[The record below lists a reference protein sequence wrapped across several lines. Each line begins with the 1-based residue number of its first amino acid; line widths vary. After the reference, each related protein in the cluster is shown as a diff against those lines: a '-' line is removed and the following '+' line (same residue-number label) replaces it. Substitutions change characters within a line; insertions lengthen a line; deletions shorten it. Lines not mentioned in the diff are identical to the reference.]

1 MRDSSES
8 STYVANVPE
17 RRFRRRA
24 ECLGFGTNLHPRA
37 LGVARLDR
45 SGDDVANL
53 VVVLVL
59 IEQVGEFGVLLGVLP
74 AHANLFAHDGAAND
88 GGRRPRV
95 GARANP
101 HVDVDGARAQRLG
114 GDRVG
119 GHRSLG
125 ITKKSFSCF
134 VVKREVGEYLFAPSP
149 VRVRV
154 KSRRVR
160 AVAIHSVPV
169 QPAPSEKE
177 GVRGGRAHT

>member
-1 MRDSSES
+1 MRESSES
-8 STYVANVPE
+8 STYVANVSE
-17 RRFRRRA
+17 RRFRRRT
-24 ECLGFGTNLHPRA
+24 ERLRLGANLHPCA

-101 HVDVDGARAQRLG
+101 DVMLGVDGARAQRLG

-119 GHRSLG
+119 GHRSRG
-125 ITKKSFSCF
+125 ITKKSFFLVSS
-134 VVKREVGEYLFAPSP
+134 GEYLFAPFP

-154 KSRRVR
+154 KSRRLRVR
-160 AVAIHSVPV
+160 AVAHHQFFPF
-169 QPAPSEKE
+169 ARARK
-177 GVRGGRAHT
+177 GRGGWVVII